1 MNLGNQHFS
10 SEDNNNFNSGSK
22 LNPIMSPITA
32 AIIGLVSIFVLYQ
45 IGGSIITLLIFG
57 MNFKNADINSIR
69 LLTMG
74 SQILFILLPSLLL
87 AKAIYVDVTEVI
99 RFRFPAWNEVGLFL
113 IGLIILIPLLQN
125 FLYLQN
131 YFLDWISQVS
141 PIMHNLK
148 NTLDK
153 LDKIVESTYG
163 NLLKANN
170 FAEGIL
176 IILVVSVT
184 PAICEEIFFRGFV
197 QKSFELRLKPI
208 WAIFI
213 TAVFFGLYHF
223 SPYGLIALIVLGTY
237 LGFSAY
243 KTNSIFVPMV
253 LHFTNNFISIILFF
267 IFGNDELLKTKVPVT
282 PDIETHLIFF
292 LSLTIVFVFF
302 IMFIRKYFSNLK
314 TKKGAEL

>member
-1 MNLGNQHFS
+1 MDLGNQHFS
-10 SEDNNNFNSGSK
+10 SEDNHNFNSDSK

-57 MNFKNADINSIR
+57 MHFKNADINSIR

-197 QKSFELRLKPI
+197 QKSFELKLKPI

-223 SPYGLIALIVLGTY
+223 SPYGLIALIALGAY
-237 LGFSAY
+237 FGFAAY
-243 KTNSIFVPMV
+243 KTNSIFVPMA

-267 IFGNDELLKTKVPVT
+267 ILGNDELLKTKVPVT

-292 LSLTIVFVFF
+292 LLLTIVFVFF

-314 TKKGAEL
+314 SKKEAEL